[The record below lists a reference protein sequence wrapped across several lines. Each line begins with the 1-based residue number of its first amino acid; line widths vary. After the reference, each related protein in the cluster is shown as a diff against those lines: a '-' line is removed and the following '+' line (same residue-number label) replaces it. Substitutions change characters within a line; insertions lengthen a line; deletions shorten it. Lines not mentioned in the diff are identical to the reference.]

1 MKEDFVY
8 PSRASIVDSA
18 EARPRDWLRNRDML
32 CFSHD
37 WSGDPLSKT
46 HLMRLLSQDNRI
58 LWVNSI
64 GMRRPTISHA
74 DLHRI
79 VSKLQQSLSGC
90 KEVEPN
96 IIVMNPLVL
105 PLPGI
110 AIADCLNAK
119 ILATSLLDQG
129 LAKRESLD
137 LIYSDLVKV
146 MDAAVE
152 FATNAPYPNPEEVD
166 QDIYA

>member
-1 MKEDFVY
+1 VRKVHT
-8 PSRASIVDSA
+8 PAAPLV
-18 EARPRDWLRNRDML
+18 ARPRQGGRPVPRLGTGSCYHRHHVGDIARAYYRPKQEEQQWAADRD
-32 CFSHD
+32 
-37 WSGDPLSKT
+37 P
-46 HLMRLLSQDNRI
+46 I
-58 LWVNSI
+58 
-64 GMRRPTISHA
+64 
-74 DLHRI
+74 
-79 VSKLQQSLSGC
+79 
-90 KEVEPN
+90 
-96 IIVMNPLVL
+96 
-105 PLPGI
+105 
-110 AIADCLNAK
+110 K